1 MVDVLLSLSSTYTD
15 FAVLVGSPLNTNQP
29 SNQEWQV
36 INRSANHQWLKKQK
50 HRPVC
55 GCSLTSIHIYVLLE
69 KKRKITE
76 SLEVFP
82 CLLPSRTSPTTNL
95 RGYDCPSLLVLL
107 IISHLPPT
115 PVLNPSHPHHS
126 ALLLSLLCTTLVSPP
141 LLLYLHLWCH
151 CPFLSCHPA
160 PMCPLPLIRSLSH
173 CGLRKSVPAAFFLI
187 HIQSH
192 CTSIFFFLSCPLLR
206 PAHLWITAHIGNP
219 GDSMD
224 ASTWL
229 TSPPRAANRH
239 WCRCTALSCRAVRP
253 RGQGWKVTG
262 YWSRAEAEVTRFQK
276 EGRTARLREAIGKE
290 GLSDRR
296 GPGDRRWWLHTESWG
311 GRRGAWLS
319 MNRRWKV
326 NMHALVSVYT
336 LAFVHV
342 RLPAHMT
349 AHKTAHGQ
357 SCMNVC
363 TAQSSTHTHTNIH
376 NTHSIWTYVCVLKPK
391 LRAE

>member
-1 MVDVLLSLSSTYTD
+1 MWLFSNQHLYICASGKEKKNHWITGGISLPITFTD
-15 FAVLVGSPLNTNQP
+15 IPNNQP
-29 SNQEWQV
+29 
-36 INRSANHQWLKKQK
+36 
-50 HRPVC
+50 
-55 GCSLTSIHIYVLLE
+55 
-69 KKRKITE
+69 
-76 SLEVFP
+76 
-82 CLLPSRTSPTTNL
+82 

-107 IISHLPPT
+107 ITSHLPPT

-126 ALLLSLLCTTLVSPP
+126 ALLLSILCTTLVSPP

-173 CGLRKSVPAAFFLI
+173 CDLHKSVPAAFFPI

-192 CTSIFFFLSCPLLR
+192 CTSIFFFFPARCSDQLTYGSPFTSETQGIPWTHRPDSHLR
-206 PAHLWITAHIGNP
+206 QEQPIDT
-219 GDSMD
+219 D
-224 ASTWL
+224 AD
-229 TSPPRAANRH
+229 
-239 WCRCTALSCRAVRP
+239 ALHSAVEQW
-253 RGQGWKVTG
+253 GQGWKVTG

-276 EGRTARLREAIGKE
+276 GGRTARLREAIGKE
-290 GLSDRR
+290 RLSDRR

-342 RLPAHMT
+342 RLPAHMAAHMT

-376 NTHSIWTYVCVLKPK
+376 NTHSIGTYVCVLKPK
-391 LRAE
+391 LHAE